1 MSQTSS
7 LRRHFRAQA
16 RPRSCITSPSS
27 GIAAY
32 LPPHPQH
39 LSFPTASLTTLL
51 SRNFP
56 PLRNGLFSAVIWAGW
71 VRFCHQSAS
80 WTDCIRL
87 VIRFVQPR
95 FQPAKP
101 PTHPTA
107 QNNQQSL
114 HSEKFPAQ
122 KSATAAKAWR
132 NLAAG
137 WCGSDRRG
145 GAARRCRRVFPCW
158 ARCGGGCACA
168 ATRARRNPSP
178 PCCNGD
184 TFRGQRDGQREK
196 SLQKVSLSYVKTVK
210 ARSEARD
217 LDSSSLWPRSCIV
230 P

>member
-7 LRRHFRAQA
+7 LSRHFRAQA

-32 LPPHPQH
+32 LRPHPQH

-101 PTHPTA
+101 KTHSLGSAVTA
-107 QNNQQSL
+107 RIFRLKSQRQPWRDFGVGRTEQGELRDVAVECFHIGRGVVAVVLVPPLVRAETHRHRAAMVIPSGVSETDSARN
-114 HSEKFPAQ
+114 HSRKYHYL
-122 KSATAAKAWR
+122 T
-132 NLAAG
+132 
-137 WCGSDRRG
+137 
-145 GAARRCRRVFPCW
+145 
-158 ARCGGGCACA
+158 
-168 ATRARRNPSP
+168 
-178 PCCNGD
+178 
-184 TFRGQRDGQREK
+184 
-196 SLQKVSLSYVKTVK
+196 
-210 ARSEARD
+210 
-217 LDSSSLWPRSCIV
+217 
-230 P
+230 

>member
-1 MSQTSS
+1 M
-7 LRRHFRAQA
+7 
-16 RPRSCITSPSS
+16 
-27 GIAAY
+27 
-32 LPPHPQH
+32 
-39 LSFPTASLTTLL
+39 
-51 SRNFP
+51 
-56 PLRNGLFSAVIWAGW
+56 
-71 VRFCHQSAS
+71 RFCHQSAS

-101 PTHPTA
+101 KTHSLGSAVTA
-107 QNNQQSL
+107 RIFRLKSL
-114 HSEKFPAQ
+114 TE
-122 KSATAAKAWR
+122 TAV
-132 NLAAG
+132 AG
-137 WCGSDRRG
+137 FWGGSDRRG
-145 GAARRCRRVFPCW
+145 GAARRCRRVFPYW

-217 LDSSSLWPRSCIV
+217 LESSSLWPRSCIV